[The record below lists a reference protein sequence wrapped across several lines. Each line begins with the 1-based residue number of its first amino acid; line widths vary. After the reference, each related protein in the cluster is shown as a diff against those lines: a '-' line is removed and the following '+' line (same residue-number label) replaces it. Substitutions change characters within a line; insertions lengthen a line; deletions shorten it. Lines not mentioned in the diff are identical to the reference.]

1 MPEQHAHCELC
12 QTTIN
17 KYLLLQIL
25 NMEAG
30 SSSFHWLS
38 RYKDTFA
45 LAGGIILHP
54 LQLNC
59 LAFKPSQKQGPGGCS
74 LRLTALAAQVHKKD
88 QICARSMSI
97 KQPNLRQKK
106 NSVCTSKH
114 RMAGPDSLFHQLS

>member
-45 LAGGIILHP
+45 LAGGNTASTATELLS
-54 LQLNC
+54 LQ
-59 LAFKPSQKQGPGGCS
+59 AKPETRARRLLSASHRLSGSSTQK
-74 LRLTALAAQVHKKD
+74 
-88 QICARSMSI
+88 RS
-97 KQPNLRQKK
+97 NLRKEYEYK
-106 NSVCTSKH
+106 
-114 RMAGPDSLFHQLS
+114 AA